1 MPIPL
6 VERSEREIAR
16 SIKRRIG
23 SLDGVAQ
30 SKGVTMGFTRK
41 KPNIHLHVVLMGNP
55 SFEDT
60 HLICFRIDQE
70 VRTLVPNS
78 RVVIH
83 SEPVGMGDTV
93 DVWQLVKKIADN
105 EPRSRGVQNIHLKRN
120 NGDVGVDIKLQLDE
134 RSTKEQAVE
143 IESKVAQT
151 LKNSDPRISEA
162 VIHQDSVRHLVFSE
176 QWGHGTELTSYV
188 EHLATRFPELAWVG
202 PLTSKRAIDGIH
214 FVDRVAFRPGTN
226 SDAIA
231 RIKTTLGTALKKAY
245 PAIVGA
251 EIVEVQPPVGVT

>member
-6 VERSEREIAR
+6 VERSEREIER

-23 SLDGVAQ
+23 SLSGVAECKQ
-30 SKGVTMGFTRK
+30 VTMGFTRK
-41 KPNIHLHVVLMGNP
+41 KPNIHFHVVLEGNP

-60 HLICFRIDQE
+60 HIVCFRIDRE
-70 VRTLVPNS
+70 VRKLVPNS

-93 DVWQLVKKIADN
+93 DVWKLVKKIADN
-105 EPRSRGVQNIHLKRN
+105 EPGSRGVQNVHLKKN
-120 NGDVGVDIKLQLDE
+120 NGDLGVDIKLQLDE
-134 RSTKEQAVE
+134 SSTRQQAVE

-151 LKNSDPRISEA
+151 LKDSDPRISEA
-162 VIHQDSVRHLVFSE
+162 VIHKDSVSHLVFSE

-188 EHLATRFPELAWVG
+188 EHLAKRFPELAWVG
-202 PLTSKRAIDGIH
+202 PLTSKRAIDGVH
-214 FVDRVAFRPGTN
+214 LVDRIAFRPGTD

-231 RIKTTLGTALKKAY
+231 RIKSTLETALEKAY
-245 PAIVGA
+245 PAIVRA
-251 EIVEVQPPVGVT
+251 EIVEVQPPIGVT